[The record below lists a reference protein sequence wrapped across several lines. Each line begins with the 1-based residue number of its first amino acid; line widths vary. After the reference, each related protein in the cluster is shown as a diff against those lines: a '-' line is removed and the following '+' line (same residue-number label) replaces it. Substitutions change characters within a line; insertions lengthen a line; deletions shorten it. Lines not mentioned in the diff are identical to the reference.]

1 MINWP
6 FHANAR
12 TDHTG
17 SPRLGGKAFSAAGWI
32 TRSGRRFFQ
41 ETRHRQPADS
51 RDAFAP
57 RKSFRHRAARLRSS
71 GRQRLQDSGRA
82 DSIPPVMLDLSQ
94 YQSIGEALRDAL
106 DQYSNEVCL
115 IEADRDREKERLT
128 YRDFKQRAHPLA
140 RALQEA
146 NLSAGSRASIIMTN
160 QSKWLI
166 SAYAIFFSGGVLVPL
181 DYKLTP
187 DEQWQLLKHSNATV
201 LITEYPIWRQLSVS
215 AGRAAATNV
224 QTVLV
229 TEAPAKADLGGAQ
242 RWEEF
247 RGAEEPVFI
256 PRKRK
261 DIASIVYSS
270 GTGGRPKGCMMT
282 HENYLEQCVAL
293 TSVYPF
299 WPGVRYLSILPTNHA
314 IDFMVGFFGPFT
326 CGACV
331 VHLRTLRPEFVR
343 EAFMRYKITYVSLVP
358 LVLKNLQKGLEAKFA
373 ELPPRKRKVFNALV
387 AVNKSLTK
395 SHPRLWLSRRLLKQV
410 HAAFGG
416 ELQAIIV
423 GGAFTEPQTL
433 QFFYDLGI
441 PVANGYGL
449 TEAGTAI
456 TVNDLKPFRADTVG
470 KPLPGMEV
478 KIADPSP
485 NGIGEVCVRSK
496 TVMSGYLNEPE
507 LTAETIVD
515 GWLRTGDLGKFDAQ
529 GHLRL
534 SGRKKNMIVTE
545 EGKNIY
551 PEDIEAAF
559 ESLPVK
565 EFCVFAA
572 NYIWLQRSMVG
583 EQLVLVLHLEE
594 GQTLTEELRREISAR
609 NSRLLNYKR
618 VHGLVLVNEDFP
630 RTASLKIKR
639 NILAERLAQSDRAS
653 AILPL

>member
-1 MINWP
+1 
-6 FHANAR
+6 
-12 TDHTG
+12 
-17 SPRLGGKAFSAAGWI
+17 
-32 TRSGRRFFQ
+32 
-41 ETRHRQPADS
+41 
-51 RDAFAP
+51 
-57 RKSFRHRAARLRSS
+57 
-71 GRQRLQDSGRA
+71 
-82 DSIPPVMLDLSQ
+82 MLDLSK
-94 YQSIGEALRDAL
+94 YQSVGEALRDAL
-106 DQYSNEVCL
+106 NQYSNEVCL
-115 IEADRDREKERLT
+115 IEADREREKERLT
-128 YRDFKQRAHPLA
+128 YRDFKERADPLSK
-140 RALQEA
+140 ALQDGGF
-146 NLSAGSRASIIMTN
+146 SAGARASIIMTN

-166 SAYAIFFSGGVLVPL
+166 SAYAIFFAGGVLVPL

-187 DEQWQLLKHSNATV
+187 DEQWQLLKHSGATV
-201 LITEYPIWRQLSVS
+201 LITEHPIWRQLGAS
-215 AGRAAATNV
+215 AGRAAAANV
-224 QTVLV
+224 RTVLV
-229 TEAPAKADLGGAQ
+229 TEAPANAGLASAQ

-247 RGAEEPVFI
+247 RGAGEPVFV
-256 PRKRK
+256 PRSRR
-261 DIASIVYSS
+261 DTACIVYSS

-293 TSVYPF
+293 TSLYPF

-326 CGACV
+326 RGACV

-373 ELPPRKRKVFNALV
+373 ELPPGKRKVFNALV
-387 AVNKSLTK
+387 AVNKSLIK

-478 KIADPSP
+478 RILNPDSE
-485 NGIGEVCVRSK
+485 GIGEVSVRSK

-515 GWLRTGDLGKFDAQ
+515 GWLMTGDLGRFDSS
-529 GHLRL
+529 GHLQL
-534 SGRKKNMIVTE
+534 FGRKKNMIVTE

-551 PEDIEAAF
+551 PEDIESVF

-572 NYIWLQRSMVG
+572 NYIWPKRSMVG
-583 EQLVLVLHLEE
+583 EQLVLVLHFEP
-594 GQTLTEELRREISAR
+594 GQRYEEELRREISAR
-609 NSRLLNYKR
+609 NNQLLNYKR